1 MIFRKYYFRQ
11 SHYSPLPSRPSAAA
25 PCDNTTASAAAAVG
39 NIAASLQLGLAIRTD
54 ERSSSERNSLS
65 RHPHRIV
72 AVIQEVHVRGR
83 ARRREEVFERLR
95 KVRGFTQS
103 LHGPFNMEHWGRK
116 GRKRAMMRRRHGLL
130 DALDKCIALHSAVA
144 AETTEIL

>member
-116 GRKRAMMRRRHGLL
+116 EEG
-130 DALDKCIALHSAVA
+130 DDEA
-144 AETTEIL
+144 ASRLTGCTG